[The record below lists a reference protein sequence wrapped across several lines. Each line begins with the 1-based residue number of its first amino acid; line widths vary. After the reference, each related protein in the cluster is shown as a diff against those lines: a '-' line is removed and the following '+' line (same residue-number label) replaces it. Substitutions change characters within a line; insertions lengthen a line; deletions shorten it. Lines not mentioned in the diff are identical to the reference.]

1 MKTTKTIRATL
12 MFAFLFITACGN
24 KGDLFLT
31 ESNDAKS
38 APQVTENANKSTK
51 TIDVKNK

>member
-1 MKTTKTIRATL
+1 MLAS
-12 MFAFLFITACGN
+12 LFIAACGN

-38 APQVTENANKSTK
+38 APQVTEDANKPTK